1 MANPNEAQPA
11 KPANPDKAAARQAQ
25 VKPRSRALAWLRPA
39 FKWSMMLI
47 MASLMGLVL
56 LVGGYLL
63 LAWPRPTDQLQLPGL
78 RAPVLIQHDDAGV
91 VHVEA
96 AYRRD
101 AWFALGVIHA
111 RERLWQLEINRRIA
125 QGRLSELFGAS
136 TLPTD
141 RFLRGLDL
149 QNLAR
154 KQLLGASAALNE
166 QLQAYADGVNA
177 WVKQMKVYPPEFLL
191 IKSWID
197 TPYFEAYRPEDAQA
211 WSLVMALDLG
221 GNHGQEITRLELARH
236 LSKGQINALMPP
248 TGIDLG
254 AFYRALAVYRPLGK
268 QASPIT
274 QAYGDPGFQSPEG
287 LGSNNWI
294 VDGSRSASGKPLL
307 ANDPHLGLSA
317 PSIWHVAHL
326 RAPGLEVA
334 GAVLVGIPAVVLGR
348 NSQVAWGFTN
358 TGPDV
363 QDLMLEQLH
372 PRDPSRYRI
381 AMLGREDEAYA
392 RFETRTETI
401 VVRGAKAEERV
412 FRSTRHGPVI
422 SDFNE
427 ILQHQVDPNR
437 YAIALRWTAL
447 SETNLSLEASVAMAQ
462 ASHIGQLRDALKSYQ
477 APAQNVVMAD
487 LQGNI
492 AYQVAG
498 LMPKRKEQGIAGVAP
513 VPGWDPR
520 YSWDGFFSFDQLP
533 HKDRGAILAEGGV
546 FATANEKP
554 DHPGFLGHDFARRDR
569 KDRITT
575 LLLKTDRHT
584 IESMRMIQADRYSK
598 SLHQLIEHM
607 GKPQGKH
614 RLHAKAWPLLEGFA
628 GDMDRD
634 AVAPS
639 LAVAWVDAFT
649 RRVLA
654 DDLGAGLWSRHYGRR
669 DFRTTI
675 EQVISSND
683 ESWCDDRTTVALE
696 SCAMMLAMAWDDALE
711 QLATRYGDNPLT
723 WTWGRLHPAVSA
735 HRPFSNL
742 PGLRSLFELR
752 EASDGETYTVNVG
765 RLSLSNRDEPYRNQ
779 HAASLRFI
787 FDLSSTEASRFVLQT
802 GQSGWFFVPGYR
814 NMSEDWAAMR
824 DRPLRMNPEARH
836 ILDQER
842 WMPSGQSK

>member
-1 MANPNEAQPA
+1 
-11 KPANPDKAAARQAQ
+11 
-25 VKPRSRALAWLRPA
+25 
-39 FKWSMMLI
+39 MMLVV
-47 MASLMGLVL
+47 ASLVGLIL
-56 LVGGYLL
+56 LLGGYLL
-63 LAWPRPTDQLQLPGL
+63 LAWPRPIDQLQLPGL

-141 RFLRGLDL
+141 RFLRALNL
-149 QNLAR
+149 QHLAR
-154 KQLLGASAALNE
+154 KQLLGASVALNE

-191 IKSWID
+191 IKSWSD
-197 TPYFEAYRPEDAQA
+197 APYFEAYRPEDAQA

-248 TGIDLG
+248 MAIDLA
-254 AFYRALAVYRPLGK
+254 AFYRDLAVYRPLGK
-268 QASPIT
+268 QANPMT
-274 QAYGDPGFQSPEG
+274 QALGDPGFQMLEG

-294 VDGSRSASGKPLL
+294 VDGTRSASGKPLL

-326 RAPGLEVA
+326 RAPGLDVA

-372 PRDPSRYRI
+372 PRDPSRYRV
-381 AMLGREDEAYA
+381 AMLGDEDKAYA

-427 ILQHQVDPNR
+427 ILQHQVDPDR
-437 YAIALRWTAL
+437 YVLSLRWTAL

-462 ASHIGQLRDALKSYQ
+462 ASHIGQLREALKNYQ

-498 LMPKRKEQGIAGVAP
+498 LIPKRKEQGIAGLAP
-513 VPGWDPR
+513 VPGWDPS
-520 YSWDGFFSFDQLP
+520 YSWDGFLSFDQLP
-533 HKDRGAILAEGGV
+533 HKNRQAILADGGV

-554 DHPGFLGHDFARRDR
+554 DHPVFMGHDFARRDR
-569 KDRITT
+569 KERITA
-575 LLLKTDRHT
+575 LLLKSDRHT
-584 IESMRMIQADRYSK
+584 IDSMRLIQADRYSK
-598 SLHQLIEHM
+598 SLHQLIQQM
-607 GKPQGKH
+607 GKPQSKH

-628 GDMDRD
+628 GDMDRN

-649 RRVLA
+649 RRALA

-675 EQVISSND
+675 EQIVSSKD
-683 ESWCDDRTTVALE
+683 ESWCDERTTVALE
-696 SCAMMLAMAWDDALE
+696 SCTMVLAMAWDDALE
-711 QLATRYGDNPLT
+711 HLAARYGEDPLS

-752 EASDGETYTVNVG
+752 EPSDGETYTVNVG
-765 RLSLSNRDEPYRNQ
+765 RLNLSNRDEPYRNQ

-787 FDLSSTEASRFVLQT
+787 FDLSSTETSRFVLQA

-814 NMSEDWAAMR
+814 SMAKDWAAVR

-836 ILDQER
+836 IIDQER
-842 WMPSGQSK
+842 WVPGEQGK